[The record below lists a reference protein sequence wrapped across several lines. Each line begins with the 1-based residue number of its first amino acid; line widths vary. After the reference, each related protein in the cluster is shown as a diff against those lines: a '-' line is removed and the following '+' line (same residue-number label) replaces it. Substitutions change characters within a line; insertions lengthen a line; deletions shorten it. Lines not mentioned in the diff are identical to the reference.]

1 MSAEQDNKS
10 PDPNPIASM
19 MNALKNLPK
28 QQPPPKPQ
36 EAEVP
41 SFNGNFEQ
49 WFAKDEYIPRPKLVE
64 LEDNKDKMDTA
75 RRNLQ
80 KKLKRQE

>member
-1 MSAEQDNKS
+1 MATSQAPDTNS

-19 MNALKNLPK
+19 MSALKNLPK
-28 QQPPPKPQ
+28 QTSPTHQ
-36 EAEVP
+36 EVP

-75 RRNLQ
+75 RKNLQ

>member
-1 MSAEQDNKS
+1 
-10 PDPNPIASM
+10 M

-28 QQPPPKPQ
+28 QQPPPKLQ

-49 WFAKDEYIPRPKLVE
+49 WFAKDEYIPRPKLVV